1 MERASGL
8 KPADTGWITKLLYW
22 AMRKR
27 IGRVSKSK
35 TLAAY
40 DFSTLIASSWMDA
53 VGASAKTVPLLLK
66 ELVQLKVAAM
76 VGCPF

>member
-1 MERASGL
+1 MERATGL
-8 KPADTGWITKLLYW
+8 KPADTGWITKLVYW
-22 AMRKR
+22 ALRKR

-40 DFSTLIASSWMDA
+40 DLSTLIASTWMDA